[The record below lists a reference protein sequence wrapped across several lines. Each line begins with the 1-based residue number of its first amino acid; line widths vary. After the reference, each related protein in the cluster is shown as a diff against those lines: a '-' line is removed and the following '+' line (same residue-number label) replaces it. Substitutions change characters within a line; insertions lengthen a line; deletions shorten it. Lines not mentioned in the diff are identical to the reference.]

1 MKIVVATL
9 ARPRGHTGVQTHFQ
23 AALEYWHAKGVAA
36 ELVTPFSKY
45 GLLASLV
52 FGVRR
57 LVGRISPS
65 IDVWW
70 YEYWHFWFLRLALRR
85 VLQAEPDAVIYA
97 QSPLAA
103 RAALDARKVGRQK
116 VTAAVH
122 FNISQAEEWASQVGL
137 PRDGR
142 VYRSIRKR
150 EAAILPS
157 VDGLV
162 YVSNFAKS
170 QIEQAIPRTQNVPSL
185 VLPNFVARSER
196 HGSATPSRDL
206 ISIGTFEP
214 RKNQAYLLR
223 VLAEA
228 AQRGRRY
235 SLTLVGD
242 GADRKKLEALAASL
256 GVTSQVAFA
265 GSCDNVRELLRGHRV
280 FVHSALRESFG
291 IALVEAMAEGLPIC
305 AGPVGGIVEAFSDG
319 QEGFYWDLDAAS
331 AGAETLIALMETPGL
346 RQTMAEAALARFE
359 ASYETSKVAGR
370 LTDFILGM
378 CGKPEVVPAG
388 ALVNR

>member
-23 AALEYWHAKGVAA
+23 AALEYWHAEGVAA
-36 ELVTPFSKY
+36 ELVTPFS
-45 GLLASLV
+45 GHAVLASLV

-65 IDVWW
+65 VDVWW

-103 RAALDARKVGRQK
+103 RAALQARKDVRQK

-122 FNISQAEEWASQVGL
+122 FNISQAEEWADQIGL
-137 PRDGR
+137 PRGGR
-142 VYRSIRKR
+142 VHRNIRER
-150 EAAILPS
+150 EATILPS

-170 QIEQAIPRTQNVPSL
+170 QIEQAIPRTQHVPSL
-185 VLPNFVARSER
+185 VLPNFVVRSNGHR
-196 HGSATPSRDL
+196 PSTPSRDL
-206 ISIGTFEP
+206 ISIGTLEP

-223 VLAEA
+223 VLATV

-242 GADRKKLEALAASL
+242 GADRKKLEALAARL
-256 GVTSQVAFA
+256 GVASQVTFA
-265 GSCDNVRELLRGHRV
+265 GSRDNVRELLRGHRV

-305 AGPVGGIVEAFSDG
+305 AGPVGGVIEAFSDG
-319 QEGFYWDLDAAS
+319 QEGFYWDLDDPS
-331 AGAETLIALMETPGL
+331 AGAKKLIALMETPGL
-346 RQTMAEAALARFE
+346 RQTMAKAALARFE

-378 CGKPEVVPAG
+378 SDEPGVVQSG